1 MTVAP
6 SQDTPCLIG
15 DIQQI
20 STLSFGCSNQAGFGK
35 LLVGENAISKIACK
49 KISGSQNTIG
59 IVDLMCPRYAS

>member
-6 SQDTPCLIG
+6 SQDTPCLVG

-35 LLVGENAISKIACK
+35 LLVCENAISKIACK
-49 KISGSQNTIG
+49 KISAAKT
-59 IVDLMCPRYAS
+59 A